1 MTVLRLPGDIRE
13 RTVRDV
19 LDERAVSRAGHVAL
33 IAPSLVH
40 GGTVELTYAELQAAA
55 GELAAVFAAAG
66 VGKGD
71 RVAIM
76 LDNHGAAEAHI
87 AYHASHRVGAINV
100 PINARYVP
108 RELRYV
114 LGFVEPAAIVFAGR
128 FAPVLGGLDDV
139 LAGAVRLE
147 IADEPALG
155 TAYAAAIAA
164 AADDPPDPVPLHE
177 DDDADWIFTSGTTG
191 NPKAVAITH
200 AQSVACGHQA
210 GPPFLLEPD
219 SVYQSFAPFFTS
231 TGCHTNLLGCL
242 VAGCTYVVEPEFHV
256 DDTLARMRRHGTTS
270 IFLINTVMRLIFDRR
285 GEDAL
290 AAGDFPA
297 LRRICYG
304 AQPGGPDL
312 VRRILAVGDRMGV
325 ELVNIYGLTESG
337 NAGLMLV
344 PEDQHE
350 ALRRIGPYGMSIG
363 RTPFH
368 PWVEYRVCD
377 PEGAELAPGEL
388 GELWMREPST
398 MSRYVRAPEETAAV
412 RRGDWVLTGD
422 MCTTDDAG
430 FVYYVD
436 RRKQLI
442 RRAGLN
448 ISSAEVESVLVE
460 HPGVAEAA
468 VVPIDDP
475 VLGEDVRA
483 VIVPSDDPPPVAE
496 IQAFCRERLADYKVP
511 TRVDFV
517 DALPRNGMGRVVKG
531 VLTGRSPAPGEP

>member
-1 MTVLRLPGDIRE
+1 MAVLRLPGEIRE

-19 LDERAVSRAGHVAL
+19 LDERATSRADHVAL
-33 IAPSLVH
+33 IAPSLVT
-40 GGTVELTYAELQAAA
+40 GGEVRLTYGALRADADRLAAA
-55 GELAAVFAAAG
+55 LAAAG

-76 LDNHGAAEAHI
+76 VDNQGAAEAHT
-87 AYHASHRVGAINV
+87 AYHASHRLGAINV

-108 RELRYV
+108 RELSYV
-114 LGFVEPAAIVFAGR
+114 LGFVEPAAIVYAGR
-128 FAPVLGGLDDV
+128 FAPVLAGLEDV
-139 LAGAVRLE
+139 LAGAARLE
-147 IADEPALG
+147 IAEAPDFG
-155 TAYAAAIAA
+155 TSYAEAMAA
-164 AADDPPDPVPLHE
+164 AAAAPPAQAPLDE

-242 VAGCTYVVEPEFHV
+242 VAGCTYAVEPDFHV
-256 DDTLARMRRHGTTS
+256 DDTLARMTRYGTTS
-270 IFLINTVMRLIFDRR
+270 IFLINTVLQLIFDRR
-285 GEDAL
+285 GEHVLVD
-290 AAGDFPA
+290 GDFPA

-304 AQPGGPDL
+304 AQPGGPEL
-312 VRRILAVGDRMGV
+312 VRRILSVGERMGV

-337 NAGLMLV
+337 NAGLMLT
-344 PEDQHE
+344 PEDQQE
-350 ALRRIGPYGMSIG
+350 AFRRIGPYGMSIG

-368 PWVEYRVCD
+368 PWVEFRVCD
-377 PEGAELAPGEL
+377 PDGNVLPPGEL

-398 MSRYVRAPEETAAV
+398 MSRYVRAPEATAAV

-422 MCTTDDAG
+422 MCMTDDAG
-430 FVYYVD
+430 FVFYVD
-436 RRKQLI
+436 RGKQLI

-448 ISSAEVESVLVE
+448 ISSAEVESVLLG
-460 HPGVAEAA
+460 HPAVAEAA
-468 VVPIDDP
+468 VVPMDHP

-483 VIVPSDDPPPVAE
+483 VVVTLGEAPPVE
-496 IQAFCRERLADYKVP
+496 ELVAFCRERLADYKVP
-511 TRVDFV
+511 ARVDFV

-531 VLTGRSPAPGEP
+531 VLTGRSPAPADP

>member
-1 MTVLRLPGDIRE
+1 M
-13 RTVRDV
+13 
-19 LDERAVSRAGHVAL
+19 
-33 IAPSLVH
+33 
-40 GGTVELTYAELQAAA
+40 
-55 GELAAVFAAAG
+55 
-66 VGKGD
+66 
-71 RVAIM
+71 
-76 LDNHGAAEAHI
+76 
-87 AYHASHRVGAINV
+87 
-100 PINARYVP
+100 
-108 RELRYV
+108 
-114 LGFVEPAAIVFAGR
+114 EPAAIVFAGA
-128 FAPVLGGLDDV
+128 FAPVLAELDDV

-155 TAYAAAIAA
+155 TAYATAITA
-164 AADDPPDPVPLHE
+164 AADGPPDPAPLQE

-304 AQPGGPDL
+304 AQPGGPD
-312 VRRILAVGDRMGV
+312 RRRVLAVGDRIGV

-350 ALRRIGPYGMSIG
+350 ALRRRTGPYGMSM
-363 RTPFH
+363 
-368 PWVEYRVCD
+368 
-377 PEGAELAPGEL
+377 GARRSIPGS
-388 GELWMREPST
+388 ST
-398 MSRYVRAPEETAAV
+398 ASAIPTASS
-412 RRGDWVLTGD
+412 W
-422 MCTTDDAG
+422 
-430 FVYYVD
+430 
-436 RRKQLI
+436 
-442 RRAGLN
+442 RRA
-448 ISSAEVESVLVE
+448 SSASC
-460 HPGVAEAA
+460 GCASRRRC
-468 VVPIDDP
+468 
-475 VLGEDVRA
+475 RA
-483 VIVPSDDPPPVAE
+483 TCAPRRRPPPCA
-496 IQAFCRERLADYKVP
+496 AA
-511 TRVDFV
+511 
-517 DALPRNGMGRVVKG
+517 
-531 VLTGRSPAPGEP
+531 TGCSPATCAPPTTRASSTTSTGASS